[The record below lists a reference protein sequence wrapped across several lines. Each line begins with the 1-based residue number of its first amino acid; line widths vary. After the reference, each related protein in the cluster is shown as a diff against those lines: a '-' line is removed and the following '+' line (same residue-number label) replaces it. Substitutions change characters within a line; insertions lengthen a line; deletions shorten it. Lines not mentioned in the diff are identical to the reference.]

1 MLEVLNPCASPNVSL
16 VTVVTE
22 GMESTDSLLSTPAFP
37 SPLQVF
43 TQQGGLALLAEHL
56 PLVYPETL
64 LYFRSST
71 APAVTSLQAADQ
83 VDADWV
89 KVEASDDIY
98 EVSCVNYLP

>member
-1 MLEVLNPCASPNVSL
+1 MDS
-16 VTVVTE
+16 TE
-22 GMESTDSLLSTPAFP
+22 SLLSTPAFP

-71 APAVTSLQAADQ
+71 APVTLQAADQ

-98 EVSCVNYLP
+98 EVSYFNYWLHNTLFTTIFITH

>member
-1 MLEVLNPCASPNVSL
+1 MVMHDEC
-16 VTVVTE
+16 VTMVHVTE
-22 GMESTDSLLSTPAFP
+22 TWVSTENKESLLSMPQFP

-71 APAVTSLQAADQ
+71 SPTAPPPQASDQ

-89 KVEASDDIY
+89 KVEATDDIY
-98 EVSCVNYLP
+98 EVILFTSH